1 MEYKGVIVSIIW
13 YNGIYV
19 YSSME
24 YEEVIVSSTVV
35 SDN

>member
-1 MEYKGVIVSIIW
+1 MEYKEVIVSIIW

-19 YSSME
+19 YSSRE
-24 YEEVIVSSTVV
+24 YKGVIVSSTVV